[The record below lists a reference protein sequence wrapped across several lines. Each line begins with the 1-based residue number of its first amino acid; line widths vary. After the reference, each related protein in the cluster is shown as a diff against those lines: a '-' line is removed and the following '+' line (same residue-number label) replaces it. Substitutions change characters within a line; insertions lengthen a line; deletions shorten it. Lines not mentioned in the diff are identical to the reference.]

1 MTGAAAQALDSQ
13 DASAKAEAIIGL
25 TTFGLILLLMVV
37 IFRSVILAVLPL
49 LVIGLVSFVA
59 IGLIGAA
66 NKTFDLKTD
75 SSIQVILIVVL
86 FGIGT
91 DYILF
96 FLFRYR
102 ERLRLGE
109 DQQEGGGAVGRARRR
124 GDHVRRRRRDRRR
137 SWR

>member
-1 MTGAAAQALDSQ
+1 M
-13 DASAKAEAIIGL
+13 
-25 TTFGLILLLMVV
+25 
-37 IFRSVILAVLPL
+37 
-49 LVIGLVSFVA
+49 IGLVSQVA

-66 NKTFDLKTD
+66 NKVFDLKTD

-102 ERLRLGE
+102 ERLRDGE
-109 DQQEGGGAVGRARRR
+109 DDAGARSRTRSSAPARRS
-124 GDHVRRRRRDRRR
+124 RRPAAR
-137 SWR
+137 